1 MGSKGP
7 WKGICDFNAYVLYDQ
22 GVARDPLHG
31 LQQEAGQ
38 RHPLTAV
45 VGGDLLLGRK
55 ADGHR
60 LTSGSASPALLWAA
74 GQTLRKSLKS
84 GWSWVL
90 LCSRAAALSWQ
101 EQNRM

>member
-1 MGSKGP
+1 MGLKGL
-7 WKGICDFNAYVLYDQ
+7 WKELDPDFNTYVLYDQ

-45 VGGDLLLGRK
+45 VSGNLLLGRK

-60 LTSGSASPALLWAA
+60 LTSRNVH
-74 GQTLRKSLKS
+74 LRYS
-84 GWSWVL
+84 GP
-90 LCSRAAALSWQ
+90 RFKP
-101 EQNRM
+101 